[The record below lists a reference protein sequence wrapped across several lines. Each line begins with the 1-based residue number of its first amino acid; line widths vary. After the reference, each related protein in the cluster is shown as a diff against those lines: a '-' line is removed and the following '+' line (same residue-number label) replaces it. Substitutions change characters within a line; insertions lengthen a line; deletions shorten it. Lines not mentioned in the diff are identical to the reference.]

1 MTDSTS
7 DRLQRV
13 DAMFDA
19 ALDQPTADQTAFV
32 ERVAGGDAALRDE
45 IMELLRAHHRTGS
58 VLDTPAARVAT
69 VLFSDED
76 AITDPVPDRVG
87 PFRVV
92 RTLGQGGM
100 GHVFLGERVDGQ
112 FEQRVALKLI
122 RHPMPGI
129 IRRFLEERRILA
141 RLEHQ
146 GIARL
151 VDGGITSDGLPYFAM
166 EFVDGEPIDRYC
178 ATRNLSLDARLAL
191 FVSVCDAVAY
201 AHQHL
206 VIHRDLKPANIFV
219 TADGQVKLLDFGI
232 AKLLDGP
239 GGRAIAGETQTG
251 VRVMTPEV
259 AAPEQVRG
267 GAIST
272 ATDVYALG
280 ILLYLLLTGER
291 PYDLRGK
298 SPAEIERM
306 ICDYEPPAPST
317 RAPAALRRRIR
328 GDLDLI
334 VATALQKNDERRYQ
348 SPAALAE
355 DLRRFTRG
363 QAIVARPDTFTYRFG
378 RFISRHGVAVA
389 ATILVLLGVT
399 AAAGREMVLRRR
411 AQVEARKA
419 REVENFL
426 VGVFDVADPFAF
438 AESDRGTIRARDLLD
453 RGARR
458 IDSTLV
464 DQPEVQAD
472 LRAALGRVYT
482 SLGLLEQATPLLQR
496 ALEQRTAVLG
506 AGDTAVATAMD
517 LLGTALARQN
527 KYADAE
533 RLLRGA
539 LDQRRRTLGNRSA
552 ATAESMN
559 HLATLLEDRN
569 QYAPAESLYRESLAI
584 QRSIFGESSLQAA
597 ASMNDL
603 ALIRSRRGDYA
614 EADSLYRPVLVVY
627 LRHFGERHALTAA
640 TMQNMASNYQFSG
653 KLDEAERYYRRSLA
667 AKRAVLG
674 EMHPS
679 VTISLNNFGA
689 FLANNGKLDEAE
701 TMVREALR
709 LDRRMFGDRH
719 SYVAESLRNLG
730 TILRNKGDFG
740 PADSAYQAALSI
752 NRELFGERHER
763 IANLYGQISQLKYQ
777 LGAQAEA
784 TRLMRESLAQFS
796 ALLGPDHLNSLIT
809 QGNLARLLS
818 ESGPRD
824 AVEADSLSRA
834 ALAKLDSSN
843 AAQRPHYIAA
853 YRTLGASL
861 LAERRPDEAIPVLA
875 RALDLTRRQ
884 FGEDNWRTALAQL
897 SYGTAL
903 VAKQRYD
910 DAAPVLHAAQA
921 TLDKHRADQP
931 RLVTQAA
938 AAVAS
943 LGTHGTR

>member
-1 MTDSTS
+1 VTDSTT

-19 ALDQPTADQTAFV
+19 ALDQPTAEQTAFV
-32 ERVAGGDAALRDE
+32 ERVAGGDPALRDE
-45 IMELLRAHHRTGS
+45 IMQLLRAHHLTGS
-58 VLDTPAARVAT
+58 VLDTPVGRVAA
-69 VLFSDED
+69 VLFSDDDSLTE
-76 AITDPVPDRVG
+76 AMPERVG

-100 GHVFLGERVDGQ
+100 GHVFLGERMDGQ

-141 RLEHQ
+141 SLEHK

-151 VDGGITSDGLPYFAM
+151 IDGGITSDGLPYFAM

-178 ATRNLSLDARLAL
+178 ATRNLSLDTRLAL
-191 FVSVCDAVAY
+191 FESVCDAVAY

-267 GAIST
+267 GAVST

-298 SPAEIERM
+298 SPSEVERT
-306 ICDYEPPAPST
+306 ICDYQPPDPST

-355 DLRRFTRG
+355 DLRRLHRG
-363 QAIVARPDTFTYRFG
+363 QAIVARPDTFTYRLG
-378 RFISRHGVAVA
+378 RFVARHRVAVA
-389 ATILVLLGVT
+389 AAVLALIGVS
-399 AAAGREMVLRRR
+399 AAAGREVVLRRR
-411 AQVEARKA
+411 AQIEAQKA

-426 VGVFDVADPFAF
+426 IGVFDVADPFAF
-438 AESDRGTIRARDLLD
+438 AENDRGTIRARDLLD

-472 LRAALGRVYT
+472 LRAVLGRVYT
-482 SLGLLEQATPLLQR
+482 NLGLLEQATPLLR
-496 ALEQRTAVLG
+496 RSLDQRTATLG
-506 AGDTAVATAMD
+506 ASDTSVATSMD
-517 LLGTALARQN
+517 LLGIALARQN

-533 RLLRGA
+533 RLLRAA
-539 LDQRRRTLGNRSA
+539 LDQRRKLLGNRSE

-559 HLATLLEDRN
+559 HLGTLLEDRN
-569 QYAPAESLYRESLAI
+569 QYPAAESLHRESLAI
-584 QRSIFGESSLQAA
+584 KRSIFGDGSLEVAA
-597 ASMNDL
+597 AMNDL
-603 ALIRSRRGDYA
+603 ALIRSRRGAYA
-614 EADSLYRPVLVVY
+614 EADSLFRPVLTTY
-627 LRHFGERHALTAA
+627 LRRFGERHALTAA

-653 KLDEAERYYRRSLA
+653 KLDDAERYYRRSLA

-689 FLANNGKLDEAE
+689 FLANNGKLEE
-701 TMVREALR
+701 GESMVREALR
-709 LDRRMFGDRH
+709 LDRKMFGDRH

-763 IANLYGQISQLKYQ
+763 IANLYGQIGHIRYQ
-777 LGAQAEA
+777 LGAQAESI
-784 TRLMRESLAQFS
+784 RLFRQSLEQFT
-796 ALLGPDHLNSLIT
+796 AFVGPDHLNTLIT
-809 QGNLARLLS
+809 QGNLARGLS
-818 ESGPRD
+818 EAGPREV
-824 AVEADSLSRA
+824 AEADSLSRA
-834 ALAKLDSSN
+834 TLAKLDSSN
-843 AAQRPHYIAA
+843 AAQRAYYIST
-853 YRTLGASL
+853 YRTLGAAL
-861 LAERRPDEAIPVLA
+861 LGEHRVDDALPVLS
-875 RALDLTRRQ
+875 RALDMTRRMY
-884 FGEDNWRTALAQL
+884 GDDNWRTAFAQL
-897 SYGTAL
+897 WYGNAL

-931 RLVTQAA
+931 HLAMQAA

-943 LGTHGTR
+943 LGAHGPR